1 MKINGGVSTGNI
13 LSIAVTLMALAVL
26 WGSNQVKLDYVESN
40 IKDLRVIKADKDVI
54 EVQLEGITS
63 DISEIKQMI
72 KEL

>member
-26 WGSNQVKLDYVESN
+26 WGSNQVKLEYVESSV
-40 IKDLRVIKADKDVI
+40 KDLRLIKADKDVI